1 MILAVCLALLA
12 LVFFAVRKVAG
23 PALLA
28 VIAGVAVYQMFGV
41 DLANQIVTWIPAWDI
56 WWVEKIVYLVLVL
69 VFPLLLYLRSP
80 RGGRGGILR
89 IAEAGVFAI
98 LLTALI
104 SGPLSAIFGFDTM
117 AMDIS
122 NWIAGIQG
130 YIVMAGII
138 FAYIDILFYR
148 AEY

>member
-1 MILAVCLALLA
+1 MILAVCLALLG

-41 DLANQIVTWIPAWDI
+41 EFSAQIVTWIPSFDL

-104 SGPLSAIFGFDTM
+104 SGQLAAIFGFDTM

-122 NWIAGIQG
+122 GWIAGIKG

-138 FAYIDILFYR
+138 FAYVDILFYR